1 MSWNDLVVGNG
12 AAWDRFE
19 PRTNIQLNFFP
30 LFKSVLCSFHFPL
43 LERTL
48 KSYFSYVKIIFQ
60 FCLIISY
67 IDHDDPDAF
76 SLFLRQRDFDIFHV
90 LLFKVFLFFLII
102 IINHFYICIRS
113 YLPLFPLDEALF
125 DEVKGL
131 I

>member
-1 MSWNDLVVGNG
+1 MGLPGTDLNLGQTFNVC
-12 AAWDRFE
+12 
-19 PRTNIQLNFFP
+19 PR
-30 LFKSVLCSFHFPL
+30 FKSVLCSFHFPL

-90 LLFKVFLFFLII
+90 LLFKVFLFF
-102 IINHFYICIRS
+102 
-113 YLPLFPLDEALF
+113 F
-125 DEVKGL
+125 DNNY
-131 I
+131 